1 MLTLLVARLTETRA
15 VLGEPSLMLP
25 SPAFWMA
32 PAPMETFPAVAP
44 FINATGMPPIRAQGP
59 PHRPLETE
67 SRLPPDPPNDT
78 SPPPILASD
87 PPLTA
92 RSGLPLRRATRSPPT
107 LRTLPPLTLTRAPM
121 ATARRLASRLTSDDD
136 ADSRLV
142 PVSKMASVALVSAL
156 PFLRRSKGAV
166 ASRSA
171 VSMWRTWL
179 VVTVAP
185 SDSKRAPPVLSG
197 VSVAKV
203 RPLSTSVAVPLPIR
217 SNMATSVPRACV
229 PPLRKTSG
237 SSVEETNWPPGSTE
251 SRLTGAVRLVS
262 MARRRGPARLT
273 FPPGATIMTESKL
286 ADPPV
291 YSTRGSR
298 LVRVTDSPA
307 RTRYSG
313 GSSGI
318 EIASRSTPEA
328 KLASPTSPISKMS
341 EATPDSGASQEKATC
356 LKPVN
361 PQPHV
366 GQLPPALKPAAPTPC
381 VETWF
386 GVKAVFTVSVVS
398 VALCPFGP
406 LTRMSNVSLN
416 GLLPRRSLT
425 EWGYSLRTRLSVAL
439 MVYSVPAVTWK
450 GCDRLLN

>member
-1 MLTLLVARLTETRA
+1 MLTLLLAPLTETRA

-25 SPAFWMA
+25 SPPFWMA

-44 FINATGMPPIRAQGP
+44 FISATGMPPIRAQGP

-67 SRLPPDPPNDT
+67 SRLPPDPPNET
-78 SPPPILASD
+78 SPPPMLASD

-92 RSGLPLRRATRSPPT
+92 RSGPLST
-107 LRTLPPLTLTRAPM
+107 LSVLPPLTLTRGPM

-142 PVSKMASVALVSAL
+142 PLSKMASVALVSAL

-171 VSMWRTWL
+171 VSTWRTWL

-197 VSVAKV
+197 VSMARV

-237 SSVEETNWPPGSTE
+237 SSVEETNWPPGNTE
-251 SRLTGAVRLVS
+251 SRLTGVVRLVS
-262 MARRRGPARLT
+262 RARRRGPARLT

-341 EATPDSGASQEKATC
+341 DATPDSGASQEKATC
-356 LKPVN
+356 LKPVK

-366 GQLPPALKPAAPTPC
+366 EQLPPALKPAALTPC

-386 GVKAVFTVSVVS
+386 GLKAVFTVSVVS

-416 GLLPRRSLT
+416 GLLPPKRLT
-425 EWGYSLRTRLSVAL
+425 QYGYSLLTKLYVAL
-439 MVYSVPAVTWK
+439 IV
-450 GCDRLLN
+450 